1 MVGDSAPF
9 RESSQSA
16 DGSTLGGRVGTS
28 GGLSSCVFIGQSL
41 FKLCASLCRS
51 RTRHAS
57 GLASDQQ
64 PARITAQHLDPHK
77 VGDPYDRRGLL
88 LHQGPALPV
97 VADPIQPGAGN
108 LRRPPGSEAPATGLG
123 VVSPPA
129 LGRWAVK
136 AIRPGVFRSQ
146 LEQRNVQIGRGL
158 KLCRKPFGVVFG
170 RGTAADLAS
179 ASFRSKKAGFA

>member
-1 MVGDSAPF
+1 MGDSVPF
-9 RESSQSA
+9 QESSQIA

-41 FKLCASLCRS
+41 FKLCASVS
-51 RTRHAS
+51 RNRTCHAS
-57 GLASDQQ
+57 NLASDQQ
-64 PARITAQHLDPHK
+64 PAGITTEHTDLHK
-77 VGDPYDRRGLL
+77 VGDPYDRRRFLI
-88 LHQGPALPV
+88 HQGPALPV
-97 VADPIQPGAGN
+97 VTDPIQPGAGN
-108 LRRPPGSEAPATGLG
+108 LRRPPGSEAPAAGLW

-136 AIRPGVFRSQ
+136 AIRPGVFRNQ

-158 KLCRKPFGVVFG
+158 KACSKPRGVVLG

-179 ASFRSKKAGFA
+179 ASFRDKKAGFI